1 MFRNYFKI
9 AFRNLSRNKGFSAI
23 NIIGLAIG
31 MASALLILL
40 WVQNERSIDRS
51 YPNADR
57 LYLLYNR
64 DTIDHTI
71 WAWNQTPKSIAP
83 ILKENYSAVE
93 DASRYRDFRFLLTV
107 GDKSINSDGAYA
119 DSGFIKMFGFPML
132 QGDPALALA
141 GPNDIVLTDQT
152 AKRLFGSRDPMGRI
166 VRINNSDEFTV
177 SGVLKDLSSTT
188 SFHFDYLVP
197 WLFMTHQGWNDEQNW
212 GNNSVYTYVL
222 LRHGVSEAAFN
233 TQVENIT
240 RQHSNVTAKVFGEPM
255 TRLHLYGTVKNG
267 KLVADQLVT
276 VRLFSIIAAFILL
289 IACINFMN
297 LSTARSEKRAREVG
311 IRKVVGAYR
320 ISLIAQFIGE
330 SILIATIAFVMALF
344 LAPISLSAFTQLV
357 GEDLTIDFQS
367 PYFWLFSVSFVLFTG
382 LLAGSYPAFYLSSF
396 RPVKVLKRAFTQ
408 AGALITV
415 RKTLVVLQFS
425 FAILLIICTLII
437 QQQIR
442 FGMNRDAGYNRDQ
455 LVMVPTDGEAATH
468 YDAIKRELLGSGA
481 AIAVAQTPGPI
492 TEHWSDAS
500 GYHWPG
506 STKAD
511 EDVDFLTFATK
522 SDFVK
527 TMGITLLQGRD
538 IDIDRYKSDSTALLL
553 NESAARAM
561 HLKIP
566 TGQLVS
572 QGNGQ
577 PFHVVGIF
585 KDFILESPFTKQ
597 IAPMMIQGPHWA
609 DFNVAHIRLNPVNG
623 TAAGLAM
630 VEKIFHTYNPAY
642 PFEYHFVDEAYGAK
656 FKAEQQMNKLS
667 GLFAALTI
675 FISCLGLFALAAY
688 TAENRIR
695 EIGVRKIL
703 GASVAGITGLLAK
716 DFIRLVLIAF
726 LIAAPISWLIMNKWL
741 LNYGYRINIGWEV
754 FVASGLLAL
763 IIAAIT
769 VSYQAINAAIANP
782 VKSLRS
788 E

>member
-1 MFRNYFKI
+1 
-9 AFRNLSRNKGFSAI
+9 
-23 NIIGLAIG
+23 
-31 MASALLILL
+31 
-40 WVQNERSIDRS
+40 
-51 YPNADR
+51 
-57 LYLLYNR
+57 
-64 DTIDHTI
+64 
-71 WAWNQTPKSIAP
+71 
-83 ILKENYSAVE
+83 
-93 DASRYRDFRFLLTV
+93 
-107 GDKSINSDGAYA
+107 
-119 DSGFIKMFGFPML
+119 
-132 QGDPALALA
+132 
-141 GPNDIVLTDQT
+141 
-152 AKRLFGSRDPMGRI
+152 
-166 VRINNSDEFTV
+166 
-177 SGVLKDLSSTT
+177 
-188 SFHFDYLVP
+188 
-197 WLFMTHQGWNDEQNW
+197 
-212 GNNSVYTYVL
+212 
-222 LRHGVSEAAFN
+222 
-233 TQVENIT
+233 
-240 RQHSNVTAKVFGEPM
+240 
-255 TRLHLYGTVKNG
+255 
-267 KLVADQLVT
+267 
-276 VRLFSIIAAFILL
+276 
-289 IACINFMN
+289 MN

-320 ISLIAQFIGE
+320 KSLIAQFIGE
-330 SILIATIAFVMALF
+330 SILIATIAFVIAIF
-344 LAPISLSAFTQLV
+344 LARISLAAFTQLV
-357 GEDLTIDFQS
+357 GEDLAIDFQS
-367 PYFWLFSVSFVLFTG
+367 PYFWLFSVGFVLFTG

-455 LVMVPTDGEAATH
+455 LVMVPTSGEAASH
-468 YDAIKRELLGSGA
+468 YDAIKRELLESGA
-481 AIAVAQTPGPI
+481 SVAVTQTPGPI
-492 TEHWSDAS
+492 TRHWSDAS
-500 GYHWPG
+500 GYRWPG

-511 EDVDFLTFATK
+511 EDLDFLTFATK

-527 TMGITLLQGRD
+527 TMGITLLRGRD

-561 HLKIP
+561 HLKSP
-566 TGQLVS
+566 LGQLVS
-572 QGNGQ
+572 QGNGH

-597 IAPMMIQGPHWA
+597 IAPMMIQGPYWA
-609 DFNVAHIRLNPVNG
+609 DFNVAHIRLNPANG
-623 TAAGLAM
+623 TAADLTLI
-630 VEKIFHTYNPAY
+630 EKIFHKYNPAY

-656 FKAEQQMNKLS
+656 FKAEQQINKLS

-726 LIAAPISWLIMNKWL
+726 LIAAPVAWVLMSKWL

-754 FVASGLLAL
+754 FALSGLLAL
-763 IIAAIT
+763 VIAAIT
-769 VSYQAINAAIANP
+769 VSYQSIKAAIANP

-788 E
+788 D